1 MKLMYKVLIVFFL
14 VMFSVIIFLTNR
26 YVNNAKNIEQTQAVI
41 ETADVNESS
50 NETGSSIAS
59 DTDECMYVEIKKVK
73 KNILNDFDKSKKKTN
88 SNSSVNTVEDDDEV
102 EILETT
108 EEDKKENKKL
118 GILDAKAKE
127 LAEKNIQAIEK
138 SKQNAISSANKEQ
151 EKNEEKNNNEENNNN
166 ETSQNNQQVDNIT
179 QNENNNNQEKQNE
192 NQESDNSEK
201 TTDNVQDNV
210 NTESQQQEENEPN
223 QRQDDNSGLTEGD
236 SENQEN

>member
-73 KNILNDFDKSKKKTN
+73 KNILNDFDKSKKKT
-88 SNSSVNTVEDDDEV
+88 SSVNTVEDDDEV

-108 EEDKKENKKL
+108 EEDKTENKKL

-138 SKQNAISSANKEQ
+138 SKQNAISSENKEQ
-151 EKNEEKNNNEENNNN
+151 AKNEEKNNNEENNNN
-166 ETSQNNQQVDNIT
+166 ETSQNNQQVDNTT

-192 NQESDNSEK
+192 SQESDNSEK
-201 TTDNVQDNV
+201 TTDNVQGNV
-210 NTESQQQEENEPN
+210 NTENQQQEENEPN